1 MFKQLSRGGTALLA
15 RTAKSDGK
23 YSKVVTLLTTLV
35 LVMSGLVLSPAHAAA
50 DGPVDCGTS
59 GTFTITNNVV
69 TSGGSCAGVA
79 DIPEGVTSIGD
90 SAFGEAQ
97 LLTDITIPAS
107 VTSIGDSA
115 FRGTWF
121 LATVT
126 IESGSQLAS
135 IGEYDFSEAVALT
148 SITIPAGVTSIGE
161 YAFADT
167 TSLTAV
173 SFGSGSQLT
182 SISDYMFAGAESLPY
197 LTIPASVTSIGE
209 GAFRNADSLTSITI
223 PASVTSIG
231 ESAFA
236 LAESLA
242 TVNFGSGSKLTS
254 IGAWAFEDDY
264 SLTEIT
270 IPASVTTIGDG
281 AFSNATEGTIFNF
294 LGPVPD
300 VGGTASFFNEG
311 DPGTAIVRFADTSY
325 VVDNNMWNG
334 LIVEHAEYAAPDGF
348 YLCSTGALTTTG
360 APTYRVLDGE
370 ITLGGSCAGAV
381 VIPDGVASIG
391 ESAFAGATALTSI
404 TIPESVTGIRTDA
417 FDGATALTRITVD
430 GANTKYS
437 SAAGVL
443 FENGYGLI
451 FLLKYPA
458 GKRGASYTIPA
469 GVVVIGESAFAGA
482 TALTSISIPASVNS
496 ISWHAF
502 ASATALTSISI
513 PEFVNYISAH
523 AFDGATALTR
533 ITVDN
538 ANTYYSSAD
547 GVLFE
552 QWYDGAQLYLG
563 KLHIYP
569 AGKIGSS
576 YTIPEAVRE
585 IGEGAFDGATALT
598 SITIPESVTYISE
611 DAFDG
616 ATALTRI
623 TVAVNNLDYSSADGV
638 LFNSDA
644 TTLIRYL
651 AGKSETSYTIPA
663 SVTYISDDAFRN
675 ATSLTSI
682 TIPASVTYIGDGAF
696 RSATSLSTVT
706 FESGS
711 QLTSIGY
718 GAFENATS
726 LTSITIPASVTY
738 IGDGAFYGATALTSV
753 YFLGQGSIS
762 RSDGPFYGVSSG
774 AKAFVKSGI
783 TSFGSAGVI
792 WQGLVVT
799 VGFYT
804 VTYNTNG
811 GSVVTTQNHGA
822 NIATPTS
829 PTRTGYTFAGWSAN
843 DGGSVITS
851 FPYTPDSTGNIALYA
866 KWTVIPVIDTPA
878 SAVVTPA
885 PAVVT
890 PAPAVVT
897 PAPAVDNS
905 SSLAAELAA
914 RTIGFKKSFSAKS
927 LGKQIGVAIISP
939 KATVSL
945 SVAKASKKVCTKSGS
960 KLKTLKAGNCVVTFT
975 VQEPKPKV
983 GKKPKAT
990 KTVKTLVVQ

>member
-107 VTSIGDSA
+107 VTSIGEHA
-115 FRGTWF
+115 FAGTLF

-135 IGEYDFSEAVALT
+135 IGEYAFSESVALT
-148 SITIPAGVTSIGE
+148 SITIPASVTNIGVH
-161 YAFADT
+161 AFTDT

-443 FENGYGLI
+443 FE
-451 FLLKYPA
+451 
-458 GKRGASYTIPA
+458 
-469 GVVVIGESAFAGA
+469 
-482 TALTSISIPASVNS
+482 
-496 ISWHAF
+496 
-502 ASATALTSISI
+502 
-513 PEFVNYISAH
+513 
-523 AFDGATALTR
+523 
-533 ITVDN
+533 
-538 ANTYYSSAD
+538 
-547 GVLFE
+547 
-552 QWYDGAQLYLG
+552 QMYDGAQLYLG
-563 KLHIYP
+563 EILHSYP

-663 SVTYISDDAFRN
+663 SVTYISDDAFR
-675 ATSLTSI
+675 
-682 TIPASVTYIGDGAF
+682 
-696 RSATSLSTVT
+696 
-706 FESGS
+706 
-711 QLTSIGY
+711 
-718 GAFENATS
+718 NATS